1 MALYE
6 TSIILS
12 LYMFRYKQVVVTD
25 DYDSNERKNCQQH
38 YLQPL
43 SSMSQYFQFSKTAI
57 IRTDSHCDEMS
68 AKELLIQLRSNI
80 SNNSGVSSVMDF
92 VVRLEHL
99 SEDISEFVYQVKTTG
114 VDFIICLISSTT
126 TEILFEMASS
136 YELLD
141 YSTTWLTI
149 EQHNQLAHL
158 QTKKLP
164 WQWIDLRLSRRDLK
178 WESMAETLI
187 AVAEANLTR

>member
-1 MALYE
+1 
-6 TSIILS
+6 
-12 LYMFRYKQVVVTD
+12 
-25 DYDSNERKNCQQH
+25 
-38 YLQPL
+38 
-43 SSMSQYFQFSKTAI
+43 
-57 IRTDSHCDEMS
+57 
-68 AKELLIQLRSNI
+68 
-80 SNNSGVSSVMDF
+80 MDF

-164 WQWIDLRLSRRDLK
+164 WQWIDLRLSKRDLK